1 MPNYPKKSTPSSRFK
16 KVPKEGSKRFVGPRR
31 RGGLVSQE
39 LREEDLDSKPYS
51 LYPKQSPK
59 VGTIKNR
66 MPSSTTR
73 PFTLG
78 FEPKPSATRM
88 ARNAGT
94 GRNLPTYPSG
104 GLTYQEVKAAVDKL
118 NPKLRAKL
126 RDSLAEGLRAS
137 KPVRNIPF

>member
-1 MPNYPKKSTPSSRFK
+1 MPNYPKKTTPSSLVK
-16 KVPKEGSKRFVGPRR
+16 KMPKEGSKKFVGPRR
-31 RGGLVSQE
+31 QGGLTAQE
-39 LREEDLDSKPYS
+39 VLEVDPETYRFYT
-51 LYPKQSPK
+51 PKQRPK

-78 FEPKPSATRM
+78 FAPEPSAKRM
-88 ARNAGT
+88 ARNAGAR
-94 GRNLPTYPSG
+94 RNLPTYPSG

-126 RDSLAEGLRAS
+126 RDSLAEGLRANRPS
-137 KPVRNIPF
+137 SDIPF